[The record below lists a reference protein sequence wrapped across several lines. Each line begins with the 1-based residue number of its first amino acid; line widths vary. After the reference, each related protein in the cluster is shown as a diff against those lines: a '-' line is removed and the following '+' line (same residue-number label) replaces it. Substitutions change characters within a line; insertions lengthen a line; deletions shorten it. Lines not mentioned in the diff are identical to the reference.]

1 MTLTFEEA
9 AQVTELIINL
19 RQKGFP
25 RSLKRRYG
33 VFRTE
38 LSRIESYLKLRR
50 TTRMVQILSYVNAC
64 NNAQRQPTGK
74 DAAKVLSISYA
85 VALQQIASLAKA
97 GLFRIQIQQKPH
109 TVEITLEG
117 KRVLEI
123 IEKAYR
129 AYLRA

>member
-50 TTRMVQILSYVNAC
+50 TTRMAQILSYVNAC

-129 AYLRA
+129 AY

>member
-50 TTRMVQILSYVNAC
+50 TTRMAQILSYVNAC